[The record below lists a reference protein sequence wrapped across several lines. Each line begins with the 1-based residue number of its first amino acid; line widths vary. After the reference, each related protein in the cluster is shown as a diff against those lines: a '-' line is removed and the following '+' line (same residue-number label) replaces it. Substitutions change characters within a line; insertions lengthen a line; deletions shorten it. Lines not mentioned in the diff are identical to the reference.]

1 MRRIIILIFA
11 PGAIISRHRIA
22 SRGIIMAARQIPSAR
37 IRRLLLRRNIKSAT
51 KVSATDVR
59 ITAANEIPRLV
70 TKIPLQFLLRYI
82 LLNMQCE
89 IKFIVQISRL
99 QIRIKIHAELDSII
113 WRAAYVIFSHNE
125 FQYFVN

>member
-1 MRRIIILIFA
+1 MRRTIILIFA
-11 PGAIISRHRIA
+11 PVQLSRDTESR
-22 SRGIIMAARQIPSAR
+22 RGIIMAARQIPSAR
-37 IRRLLLRRNIKSAT
+37 SQLLRRNIKSAT

-99 QIRIKIHAELDSII
+99 QIRIKIHAKLDSII
-113 WRAAYVIFSHNE
+113 
-125 FQYFVN
+125 

>member
-1 MRRIIILIFA
+1 MRRTIILIFA
-11 PGAIISRHRIA
+11 PVQLSRDTE
-22 SRGIIMAARQIPSAR
+22 SRRGIIIMAARQIPSAR
-37 IRRLLLRRNIKSAT
+37 VRSYYAKILNRLR